1 MNDWLTVWSDA
12 MQRTLLPMTI
22 AIVVLW
28 CIESLTTW
36 LTPKHRSWLWRLT
49 FIKSLFVLCLP
60 IALPLPGIVGNSLHL
75 VEFPTVIQAV
85 PLEAVTPSL
94 EGLSSIS
101 GTVTSPQ
108 FSTVAQIASSQETT
122 TTATPAF
129 FPFANATLWL
139 FLLWA
144 TGLVFQLVLLLHH
157 HAELRTQLR
166 RGRVSDIPKSLRTIY
181 RETADRMGVR
191 HPPVLQLNDRFTS
204 PALVFS
210 GRVLLVLPAD
220 FQQRHGDEAC
230 RAAIAHELAHHRRS
244 DLHWNALVTLVC
256 AVLFFFPPL
265 WLARR
270 RYRVA
275 VESACDWDAIGYA
288 RVDLATYARLLIELL
303 EPPPRTSPSPAI
315 MSMAG
320 SEPFRSL
327 SERLKT
333 MKRYNGSSRRT
344 RVIHT
349 AVALLML
356 CVLIPWTHA
365 DDKYKADNKYKTDT
379 QTSSATVTSSSSSQ
393 SSGNGDARS
402 TSTVTGTATG
412 NAAGSGAANG
422 KATSLKTR
430 NGNEVKSKEA
440 SSSAAADVAG
450 QKKPANQYGN
460 RDSKITTSNQAS
472 STSSIQINDI
482 KISRSVH
489 SENGVTSTKMDVI
502 DKTNKIAVRESSDE
516 GIEVRVRDREKNP
529 DGSINEKVYTAKSWD
544 ELQQQAPD
552 LVRKI
557 KRYEKMAGNV
567 TVSKDVRDG
576 IATASSIAD
585 AFSPNVD
592 VLQLDAKE
600 MMKAQLRE
608 MLDQHP
614 DNPEMQK
621 MIRKTLDSL
630 DKD

>member
-22 AIVVLW
+22 AVVVLW
-28 CIESLTTW
+28 CIESFTTW
-36 LTPKHRSWLWRLT
+36 LAPKHRSWLWRLT
-49 FIKSLFVLCLP
+49 FIKCLFVFCLP

-75 VEFPTVIQAV
+75 VALPTVNKV
-85 PLEAVTPSL
+85 SPTEAVTPSPDR
-94 EGLSSIS
+94 LSSIS
-101 GTVTSPQ
+101 GTETSPH
-108 FSTVAQIASSQETT
+108 FSTVAQFASSKETT
-122 TTATPAF
+122 SATPAF
-129 FPFANATLWL
+129 SPFANAALWL
-139 FLLWA
+139 FLFWA
-144 TGLVFQLVLLLHH
+144 AGLVLQLVLLLHH
-157 HAELRTQLR
+157 HAALRLQLR
-166 RGRVSDIPKSLRTIY
+166 RGKVGNVPRPLRTNY
-181 RETADRMGVR
+181 RETADRMEVR

-220 FQQRHGDEAC
+220 FQQRHGDAAC

-315 MSMAG
+315 LSMAG

-333 MKRYNGSSRRT
+333 MKRFDSSSRRA
-344 RVIHT
+344 RVIHA
-349 AVALLML
+349 AVSLLML

-365 DDKYKADNKYKTDT
+365 DDKYNTDNKYKKDT

-393 SSGNGDARS
+393 SLGNGDTRS
-402 TSTVTGTATG
+402 TSTVTGTANG
-412 NAAGSGAANG
+412 NASGAGAANG
-422 KATSLKTR
+422 KANSNSVR
-430 NGNEVKSKEA
+430 NGKDAKSNQA
-440 SSSAAADVAG
+440 SSSAAAKVAG
-450 QKKPANQYGN
+450 QNKPDRRYDKTNE
-460 RDSKITTSNQAS
+460 STTTSNQAS

-489 SENGVTSTKMDVI
+489 SENGITSTKMDVI
-502 DKTNKIAVRESSDE
+502 DKTQKIAVRESSDE

-529 DGSINEKVYTAKSWD
+529 DGSINEKVCTAKTWD

-567 TVSKDVRDG
+567 TVSTDVRG
-576 IATASSIAD
+576 GVATASSIAD
-585 AFSPNVD
+585 AFSHDVD
-592 VLQLDAKE
+592 VVQLDAKE
-600 MMKAQLRE
+600 MMKAQLRD
-608 MLDQHP
+608 MLEQHP

-630 DKD
+630 DKN

>member
-22 AIVVLW
+22 AVVVLW

-49 FIKSLFVLCLP
+49 FIKCLFVFCLP
-60 IALPLPGIVGNSLHL
+60 IALPLPSIVGNSLHL
-75 VEFPTVIQAV
+75 VSFPTVIQAA
-85 PLEAVTPSL
+85 PLEAVTPSPDRL
-94 EGLSSIS
+94 TSNTGIE
-101 GTVTSPQ
+101 TSPQ
-108 FSTVAQIASSQETT
+108 FSSVAQIASSQESTT
-122 TTATPAF
+122 ETPAF
-129 FPFANATLWL
+129 FPVANTTLWL

-144 TGLVFQLVLLLHH
+144 TGLVLQLVLLLHH
-157 HAELRTQLR
+157 HAALRTQLR
-166 RGRVSDIPKSLRTIY
+166 RGKAGNIPKSLRTMY

-315 MSMAG
+315 LSMAG

-333 MKRYNGSSRRT
+333 MKRFNGPSRRT

-349 AVALLML
+349 VVSLLML
-356 CVLIPWTHA
+356 CVLTPWTHA
-365 DDKYKADNKYKTDT
+365 DDKYKADNKYKKDT

-393 SSGNGDARS
+393 SSGDGDTRS
-402 TSTVTGTATG
+402 TSTVTGTANG

-422 KATSLKTR
+422 KTTSLKMR
-430 NGNEVKSKEA
+430 NGKEVKSNEA
-440 SSSAAADVAG
+440 SSSGAAKVAG
-450 QKKPANQYGN
+450 QNKPDRRY
-460 RDSKITTSNQAS
+460 DKINKSTTTSNQAS
-472 STSSIQINDI
+472 STSSIQVNDI

-489 SENGVTSTKMDVI
+489 SEGGVTSTKMDVI
-502 DKTNKIAVRESSDE
+502 DKNQKIAVRESSDE
-516 GIEVRVRDREKNP
+516 GIEVRVRDRDKNA
-529 DGSINEKVYTAKSWD
+529 DGSVNEKVYTAKSWD

-557 KRYEKMAGNV
+557 KRYEKIAGNV
-567 TVSKDVRDG
+567 TAATDVRG
-576 IATASSIAD
+576 GVATASSIAD
-585 AFSPNVD
+585 AFSHDVD
-592 VLQLDAKE
+592 VVQLDAKE
-600 MMKAQLRE
+600 MMKAQLRD
-608 MLDQHP
+608 MLEQHP

-630 DKD
+630 DKN